1 MLISVSNKACKTKP
15 IKGVESAQYF
25 KDLKFTKM
33 DLNIN
38 PNEFEKYYSAGY
50 TFTYLYSTEC
60 DEDGWFAKSKG
71 TKDNYIGTQVIIVD
85 IDGAEHPLNA
95 FIASLKYKPTFAHSS
110 FLSQT
115 ALKDYKY
122 SFHLYYCFDR
132 VIVGEDAY
140 RVVFDK
146 IVEGMGHVD
155 ECAKDCHRC
164 FYTSMSNLPT
174 YQKYYNPENLYK
186 VSDFIDEASLVNTA
200 KEVRSVK
207 PEPAKLN
214 KDFALDHVFLD
225 NFNKMNRER
234 FLDKYALDYPVITET
249 IIPKELYSDGYAEI
263 SDIPFYKVPSSFV
276 TVNSGNLENK
286 VIGIG
291 NRGRTMWLDGVL
303 FKQII
308 PNITKEYLV
317 YVLAYQ
323 AHHFYDNSDGELTNG
338 YIIKKAA
345 DAWNWNGDVSKF
357 SKKLNKKFKVD
368 YTYWNQHG
376 YMGKSKHSIVNKVK
390 GLVNDKKFLS
400 EYDPSISVERNLKAM
415 KESGMKTVTKET
427 AIAILKRNNIE
438 YMTDKDVRFNLVICF
453 YEEDHDRSYSEI
465 KRLVSAEGYSVNRQT
480 VTNYIK
486 EYLSN
491 N

>member
-25 KDLKFTKM
+25 KDLKFTKK
-33 DLNIN
+33 DLSIN
-38 PNEFEKYYSAGY
+38 PNDFEEYYSAGY

-115 ALKDYKY
+115 ALKGYKY

-164 FYTSMSNLPT
+164 FYTSRSNLPT

-186 VSDFIDEASLVNTA
+186 VSDFIDDASVMNIA
-200 KEVRSVK
+200 KEVRSFKSEPVK
-207 PEPAKLN
+207 EN
-214 KDFALDHVFLD
+214 KDFTLDHVFLE
-225 NFNKMNRER
+225 NFYKMNRDR
-234 FLDKYALDYPVITET
+234 FLHKYALDYPVITET
-249 IIPKELYSDGYAEI
+249 IIPKELYSDGYADI
-263 SDIPFYKVPSSFV
+263 SNIPFYKVPSSSV
-276 TVNSGNLENK
+276 TAKSGNIENK
-286 VIGIG
+286 VIKIG
-291 NRGRTMWLDGVL
+291 DRGRTMWLDGIF

-345 DAWNWNGDVSKF
+345 DAWNWDGDVSKF
-357 SKKLNKKFKVD
+357 KRKDRKFKVD
-368 YTYWNQHG
+368 YSYWNQHG
-376 YMGKSKHSIVNKVK
+376 CMGMSKHSIVNKVK
-390 GLVNDKKFLS
+390 GDSNSKKFLA

-415 KESGMKTVTKET
+415 KESGMKTVTKKT

-438 YMTDKDVRFNLVICF
+438 YMTDKDMKYKLVIGF

-465 KRLVSAEGYSVNRQT
+465 GKLVLAEGYRVPKQT
-480 VTNYIK
+480 VSDYIK